1 MDAVEALLGALSTW
15 VPPGGQADPA
25 PGGQAALGDMELV
38 LQDIYLF
45 PQLMA
50 ALPANISHLRLEDCS
65 LHARSLEAQSLIQ
78 VG

>member
-1 MDAVEALLGALSTW
+1 MDAVEALLGALSTGCH
-15 VPPGGQADPA
+15 GGQADPA

-50 ALPANISHLRLEDCS
+50 ALPANISHLQPEDCS

>member
-1 MDAVEALLGALSTW
+1 
-15 VPPGGQADPA
+15 
-25 PGGQAALGDMELV
+25 MELV

-50 ALPANISHLRLEDCS
+50 ALPANISHLQPEDCS